1 MIFEGAAPAVLQSL
15 WTYTLPLK
23 ALSNQGLL
31 HAMLAL
37 ASLQIAKLQ
46 GASLT
51 PSYKHY
57 AYSLKR
63 LSRNLGHR
71 EKRLSVS
78 TLATSLLLAYYEVW
92 TAEHVKWSTH
102 LVGAAQLLT
111 ELDFRSLTR
120 EARRLKAAQNAEE
133 RQFPYQNPEMLIDQ
147 KDFNRRLEE
156 RAMMPD
162 PNLVSTIIGKKVN
175 YDDFGMVVE
184 ENGARYEKKS
194 NLSDKL
200 DLQSFETLQDLYWW
214 YVRHDAFQSM
224 VSGNPLM

>member
-1 MIFEGAAPAVLQSL
+1 MIFEGAAPAVQQSL

-37 ASLQIAKLQ
+37 ASLQIARLQ

-63 LSRNLGHR
+63 LSRNLGHPK
-71 EKRLSVS
+71 KRLSIS
-78 TLATSLLLAYYEVW
+78 TLATSMLLAYYEVW

-102 LVGAAQLLT
+102 LAGAAQLLA

-147 KDFNRRLEE
+147 KDFNRKLEE

-175 YDDFGMVVE
+175 YDDFGMIVE
-184 ENGARYEKKS
+184 ENGARHEKKTT
-194 NLSDKL
+194 LSDKL

-214 YVRHDAFQSM
+214 YARHDSFQSM
-224 VSGNPLM
+224 VSGNPLL

>member
-1 MIFEGAAPAVLQSL
+1 MIFEGAAPAVQQSL

-63 LSRNLGHR
+63 LSRNLGHPK
-71 EKRLSVS
+71 KRLSVT
-78 TLATSLLLAYYEVW
+78 TLATSMLLAYYEVW

-147 KDFNRRLEE
+147 KDFNRKLEE

-175 YDDFGMVVE
+175 YDDSGMIVE
-184 ENGARYEKKS
+184 ENGVRYEKKT

-200 DLQSFETLQDLYWW
+200 DLQGFETLQDLYWW
-214 YVRHDAFQSM
+214 YARHDAFQSM

>member
-1 MIFEGAAPAVLQSL
+1 MIFEGVAPAVQQSL

-63 LSRNLGHR
+63 LSRNLGHPK
-71 EKRLSVS
+71 KRLSVS
-78 TLATSLLLAYYEVW
+78 TLATSMLLAYYEVW

-120 EARRLKAAQNAEE
+120 EARRLKAAQNADAY
-133 RQFPYQNPEMLIDQ
+133 RPEGLQ
-147 KDFNRRLEE
+147 QEVGR
-156 RAMMPD
+156 
-162 PNLVSTIIGKKVN
+162 
-175 YDDFGMVVE
+175 
-184 ENGARYEKKS
+184 ARYDARPQPCE
-194 NLSDKL
+194 
-200 DLQSFETLQDLYWW
+200 
-214 YVRHDAFQSM
+214 HDRWQE
-224 VSGNPLM
+224 GQLR